1 MARNYFSHDSNAQ
14 NDEKIIN
21 MRMDHG
27 PAGYGVYWMIVERL
41 RDADGYRLTANYK
54 ALAFAMMCDEA
65 LVRSVVEDY
74 GLFVVEGGKLH
85 SESLMRRMDKMDER
99 SRKAKEAAEAR
110 WGKAEKEEDE
120 AADFDDNADA
130 EHPPDAQNADAMRTH
145 SERNAH
151 PMLLNKIKS
160 NQTKESKP
168 TPPAGARAR
177 GEYRE
182 DPPKSA
188 EDPDLIDF
196 FASLEGTP
204 EMAAAFF
211 NHFASQGWLKANGM
225 PISAWRPL
233 AHKWITEEKFNP
245 GKRSRASPGNAAP
258 KPQKELK
265 YPNPNNPW

>member
-99 SRKAKEAAEAR
+99 SRKARRRMKR
-110 WGKAEKEEDE
+110 
-120 AADFDDNADA
+120 
-130 EHPPDAQNADAMRTH
+130 PILTTMRTQNILLMPKMRMQC
-145 SERNAH
+145 ER
-151 PMLLNKIKS
+151 I
-160 NQTKESKP
+160 
-168 TPPAGARAR
+168 
-177 GEYRE
+177 
-182 DPPKSA
+182 
-188 EDPDLIDF
+188 
-196 FASLEGTP
+196 ASVMRT
-204 EMAAAFF
+204 
-211 NHFASQGWLKANGM
+211 QC
-225 PISAWRPL
+225 
-233 AHKWITEEKFNP
+233 
-245 GKRSRASPGNAAP
+245 
-258 KPQKELK
+258 
-265 YPNPNNPW
+265 Y

>member
-65 LVRSVVEDY
+65 LVSSVVEDY

-85 SESLMRRMDKMDER
+85 SESLLRRMDKMDER

-110 WGKAEKEEDE
+110 WGKADNEEPE
-120 AADFDDNADA
+120 AAESEGYADA
-130 EHPPDAQNADAMRTH
+130 EQHSDAQNANAMRTH
-145 SERNAH
+145 NGRNAD

-160 NQTKESKP
+160 NQTKELKP
-168 TPPAGARAR
+168 SPPAGGRAK

-211 NHFASQGWLKANGM
+211 NHFASQGWIKSSGM

-245 GKRSRASPGNAAP
+245 GKRPRASPAQATAKP
-258 KPQKELK
+258 KKELK

>member
-74 GLFVVEGGKLH
+74 GLFVVEGGKFC

-110 WGKAEKEEDE
+110 WGKSDNEEPE
-120 AADFDDNADA
+120 AAEVGGDADA
-130 EHPPDAQNADAMRTH
+130 KQPSDAQNAGAMRTH
-145 SERNAH
+145 SERNAD
-151 PMLLNKIKS
+151 PMPLNKIKS

-177 GEYRE
+177 AEYTE
-182 DPPKSA
+182 PMPKGPDDP
-188 EDPDLIDF
+188 ELLEF
-196 FASLEGTP
+196 FGLLDGTP
-204 EMAAAFF
+204 EMAADFYD
-211 NHFASQGWLKANGM
+211 HFASQGWVRGNSM
-225 PISAWRPL
+225 PILAWRPL
-233 AHKWITEEKFNP
+233 ARKWISEEKFNP
-245 GKRSRASPGNAAP
+245 GKRSRASPGVNRTRP
-258 KPQKELK
+258 KQELK